1 MMETCNINLI
11 LDGGMQL
18 PVLGTH
24 KEITE
29 KLVESDQDGMVEFKC
44 YGTLQS
50 PTRPPSIVESF
61 LYLKRS
67 QVVGFIAMTGKTVL
81 SAQTNQIL
89 QG

>member
-24 KEITE
+24 NEITT
-29 KLVESDQDGMVEFKC
+29 KLAVDDANAVLKFKC
-44 YGTLQS
+44 YGTLQN

-61 LYLKRS
+61 LYLKRGTI
-67 QVVGFIAMTGKTVL
+67 VGFIAMTGKSVL
-81 SAQTNQIL
+81 SASANQIL